1 MAFLAISDII
11 GYLVSILIMLLIVQF
26 VISLL
31 FSFNVIDRYNEL
43 AGGIYRGVNALLA
56 PLLRP
61 IQRLMPDTG
70 AIDFSPL
77 VLLMLAKVVQIL
89 LNHAA
94 AASLQ

>member
-11 GYLVSILIMLLIVQF
+11 GYLISILIMLVIVQF

-43 AGGIYRGVNALLA
+43 AGGIYRGINALLA

-61 IQRLMPDTG
+61 IQRIMPDTG
-70 AIDFSPL
+70 PMDFSPL
-77 VLLMLAKVVQIL
+77 VLIMLAKVVQIL
-89 LNHAA
+89 LQYAA
-94 AASLQ
+94 AASMQ

>member
-11 GYLVSILIMLLIVQF
+11 GYLISILIMLVIVQF

-43 AGGIYRGVNALLA
+43 AGGIYRGINSLLA

-61 IQRLMPDTG
+61 IQRFMPDTG
-70 AIDFSPL
+70 PLDFSPL
-77 VLLMLAKVVQIL
+77 VLIMLAKVVQIL
-89 LNHAA
+89 LQYAA
-94 AASLQ
+94 AASMQ